1 MVNLLLFSVVIFHSV
16 VMSLREEI
24 GEEHPFCDTGQNLFI
39 LLYIV
44 VWIAD
49 SFWLQWSTFLIGS
62 FHWLLR
68 GSIAFISVVVGVYL
82 VQGAHKA
89 VFDEALPDPK
99 VIDWGVF
106 SFVRHPMYLGVL
118 LIMIGLFF
126 WSFSLLSFSIWVGF
140 FFFYDQMASY
150 EEEALIRKF
159 GEDYTEYQRKVG
171 KWFLM
176 HIFKRKTYA

>member
-1 MVNLLLFSVVIFHSV
+1 
-16 VMSLREEI
+16 MSLIARAI

-44 VWIAD
+44 VWMVD
-49 SFWLQWSTFLIGS
+49 SFWLHWSTFLIGS

-89 VFDEALPDPK
+89 VFYEELPDPQ

-118 LIMIGLFF
+118 LILIGLFF
-126 WSFSLLSFSIWVGF
+126 WSLSLLSVCIWVCF
-140 FFFYDQMASY
+140 FFFYDWMASY
-150 EEEALIRKF
+150 EEDDLIRIF
-159 GEDYTEYQRKVG
+159 GEDYLEYRRKVG
-171 KWFLM
+171 KWFPKV
-176 HIFKRKTYA
+176 F